1 MIAPLADDERP
12 ALARAIHLATSTR
25 FAAHSYL
32 MRKLGFDYVKVA
44 RLLDLMESMHV
55 IGPREGTKAPD
66 VLVSLA
72 AGFAL
77 ADSIKKGH
85 S

>member
-1 MIAPLADDERP
+1 MVDNERA
-12 ALARAIHLATSTR
+12 ALARAIHLATSTQ

-32 MRKLGFDYVKVA
+32 MRKLGFDYFTVA
-44 RLLDLMESMHV
+44 RLLDLMESMGV

-66 VLVSLA
+66 VLVSPA
-72 AGFAL
+72 AGFVL
-77 ADSIKKGH
+77 AESVKKGH